1 MGQLFR
7 HDVMEKDML
16 EGDDEKTF
24 MDIILNED
32 VRDLEYLEEEYPEE
46 EGHIDWEGVFVE
58 AESLV
63 HKIFDKLDITVTED
77 FHDDNL
83 YIVSSTFAD
92 KGTVLAFIKEAL
104 SRMSAD
110 VFEVNEGYAV
120 VENVT
125 LGDLCKIVGIRCD
138 DYIVSSLYCE
148 VGFDPFLVR

>member
-1 MGQLFR
+1 
-7 HDVMEKDML
+7 MEKDML

-32 VRDLEYLEEEYPEE
+32 VRDLEYLGDPE
-46 EGHIDWEGVFVE
+46 INWEKVFEE
-58 AESLV
+58 AEILV
-63 HKIFDKLDITVTED
+63 HRIFDKLDITVTED

-92 KGTVLAFIKEAL
+92 KETVLAFVKEAL
-104 SRMSAD
+104 SRRSAD
-110 VFEVNEGYAV
+110 VFEVNDGYAV
-120 VENVT
+120 VENIT

-138 DYIVSSLYCE
+138 FALDLYCE